1 MKTITGYIFRS
12 ISIITAM
19 MMLFPSAAPV
29 HAQSDGPE
37 IRITQVDNSAFPKV
51 TVYFSAVDAA
61 GEPIGIDPRQ
71 IQLTENG
78 LVLDTTEIGNA
89 GEVGQLTTMLV
100 MDVSGSMLLQGKL
113 NSAKKAAITYIEQMR
128 PGDQAGLYT
137 FNTIVKYVQPVTSDR
152 KAMITAIEGLN
163 AYDDTAMYDA
173 LFQAGKSL
181 HDIPGRKAIIVLTDG
196 LDNVSKNSAENVI
209 QGIGPNGLSI
219 STIGLGD
226 PNKTGINSG
235 LDEQGLISLSEKAG
249 GIYSY
254 ANNPETLK
262 NLYSL
267 YSRNLQNEF
276 QLSYTSPSTLRDG
289 TNRTLNISIVR
300 SGDTLSSTNAS
311 YNPGGILPEAA
322 RDPSWLVFGIL
333 LSGLLLLLAVPMIYQ
348 KFRQMK
354 PAALAPVKEKKTSIK
369 LK

>member
-1 MKTITGYIFRS
+1 MKFYSGFTLRLFILFTILMTL
-12 ISIITAM
+12 M
-19 MMLFPSAAPV
+19 VPSASTL
-29 HAQSDGPE
+29 AQSDGPI
-37 IRITQVDNSAFPKV
+37 IRITQVDNSSFPKV
-51 TVYFSAVDAA
+51 TVYFSASSST

-71 IQLTENG
+71 IQLTENSQIM
-78 LVLDTTEIGNA
+78 DTSEIGNI
-89 GEVGQLTTMLV
+89 GEFGQLTTMLV
-100 MDVSGSMLLQGKL
+100 MDVSGSMLLSGKL
-113 NSAKKAAITYIEQMR
+113 SSAKKAAVTYINQMR

-137 FNTIVKYVQPVTSDR
+137 FNTVVKYVQPVTSDR
-152 KAMITAIEGLN
+152 KALITAIEGLN

-173 LFQAGKSL
+173 LFQANSSL
-181 HDIPGRKAIIVLTDG
+181 KAIQGRKAIIVLTDG
-196 LDNVSKNSAENVI
+196 MDNVSKYSPAAVI
-209 QGIGPNGLSI
+209 KGIGPDGLSI

-254 ANNPETLK
+254 ANDPETLK

-276 QLSYTSPSTLRDG
+276 QLTYTSPSSLRDG
-289 TNRTLNISIVR
+289 TNRTLNISIVK
-300 SGDTLSSTNAS
+300 SGNMLSSTNTS

-322 RDPSWLVFGIL
+322 GEQSWLVFGIL
-333 LSGLLLLLAVPMIYQ
+333 MSVLLMLLVVPMIYQ
-348 KFRQMK
+348 RIQQMR
-354 PAALAPVKEKKTSIK
+354 PAATSTVKEKKTSIK